1 MAAHLTNHLP
11 GRTVKTQDGKEYLWF
26 SGTDYL
32 GMGHN
37 ADYQTFL
44 NGGFVRYGTHFGS
57 SRNNSLRLTI
67 YSEAED
73 RFASW
78 QNAPAALLV
87 SSGMLAGQIAMREI
101 EKLVSIIDRADHVA
115 YHYAPRVHP
124 ALWGNQYKSSNT
136 EWNAWAHQTV
146 ADVNEEKNSFHI
158 ICTDAVGS
166 PFAEYLDLSIFNN
179 ISAPANCRL
188 IIDQSHTLGVCGAG
202 GVGVNAL
209 LNAAVKARTLFVSS
223 LNKAFGIPA
232 GIIWGGQQELDFLSH
247 SPWFAGASPTA
258 PSYVFAFNKLMNNG
272 IYAQMHQVLTQNI
285 NHFNNLFSGPEC
297 LFKTIAHY
305 PVFCSTNASL
315 FDFLLQNGIMA
326 SCFSYPL
333 PSSES
338 VTRIV
343 ISAAHQQ
350 KDLDRLA
357 EVCKQFIS

>member
-1 MAAHLTNHLP
+1 
-11 GRTVKTQDGKEYLWF
+11 
-26 SGTDYL
+26 
-32 GMGHN
+32 MGHN
-37 ADYQTFL
+37 ADFQTFL
-44 NGGFVRYGTHFGS
+44 HEGITRYGTHFGS
-57 SRNNSLRLTI
+57 SRSNSLQLGI
-67 YSEAED
+67 FSEAEA
-73 RFASW
+73 RFAAW
-78 QNAPAALLV
+78 QETPAALLV
-87 SSGMLAGQIAMREI
+87 SSGMLAGQILMREI
-101 EKLVSIIDRADHVA
+101 ESLVSTIDGADHVA

-124 ALWGNQYKSSNT
+124 ALWGNQYVSSNA

-146 ADVNEEKNSFHI
+146 AAVNEEKDIFHI

-166 PFAEYLDLSIFNN
+166 PVAEYLDLSIFND
-179 ISAPANCRL
+179 IPAPANCRL
-188 IIDQSHTLGVCGAG
+188 IIDQSHTLGVTGTGGAG
-202 GVGVNAL
+202 VSAS

-223 LNKAFGIPA
+223 LNKALGIPA

-247 SPWFAGASPTA
+247 SPWFAGASPAA
-258 PSYVFAFNKLMNNG
+258 PSYAFAFNKLMNNG

-285 NHFNNLFSGPEC
+285 NHFNNLFSGPES

-315 FDFLLQNGIMA
+315 FDFLLQHGIMA

-333 PSSES
+333 PSSNP
-338 VTRIV
+338 VTRLV